1 MKLDIER
8 IKKNLDTQFLGNNII
23 YIEQID
29 STQDECKR
37 RIANISNGTYIVTDK
52 QVSGKGTHGRIWYDN
67 GYENICGS
75 FILTPNCEIRKLDR
89 LTVLIAECLVATI
102 KELFNIECDI
112 KYPNDIL
119 LNSKKIAGI
128 LTESTTSNEI
138 AKSVIIG
145 IGINVNQTDFAP
157 EIENIATSLK
167 KEYGKEFCREDI
179 IAKFFNIFEG
189 MYTKLI

>member
-179 IAKFFNIFEG
+179 IANFFNIFEG